1 MYRLMFAA
9 VVTGLVFVA
18 GCKHKCCLNDPGR
31 RPQPYLPQ
39 APNTPFLLPPAGVPT
54 TPAPGGGAVVPPV
67 GPADLRNYQPPPA
80 AGKPAPEVL
89 LPDPIPG
96 APAPSNSGSG
106 FLGGPVNPQT
116 TEPPAS
122 QKKSDSPPVNL
133 PGYARVKEGI
143 ASGRKPSLDGFDAL
157 KQAGFR
163 TVIYL
168 HPAGADVAAVKDVAA
183 KRGLAFVALE
193 ATPEKLPE
201 VIEQFNAVTADKS
214 RHTIYVFDDDGVRT
228 GAIWYLHFRTA
239 EAMNDDAAR
248 VRARPLGLT
257 DQGEEAKAF
266 AIATQRYLESR

>member
-1 MYRLMFAA
+1 MYRLIFAA
-9 VVTGLVFVA
+9 AVTGLAFAA

-54 TPAPGGGAVVPPV
+54 TPAPGPGSAVIPPV
-67 GPADLRNYQPPPA
+67 GPADLRNYPPP
-80 AGKPAPEVL
+80 GKPAPEVL

-96 APAPSNSGSG
+96 GSSNGNSGSG

-116 TEPPAS
+116 PEPPAT
-122 QKKSDSPPVNL
+122 QKKSDSPPTNL

-183 KRGLAFVALE
+183 KRGW
-193 ATPEKLPE
+193 PS
-201 VIEQFNAVTADKS
+201 S
-214 RHTIYVFDDDGVRT
+214 R
-228 GAIWYLHFRTA
+228 W
-239 EAMNDDAAR
+239 
-248 VRARPLGLT
+248 RPRPRSCP
-257 DQGEEAKAF
+257 K
-266 AIATQRYLESR
+266 